1 MATPDQEVSPMPQ
14 LIRPLFGLLLA
25 GALSPAFAAPTN
37 DSTALLDS
45 IRQAYGGARWSEAA
59 GLQATGTEDSDGL
72 RGPWQW
78 SVDLRN
84 GQYVSRMRNEVFG
97 SAQGVDAQG
106 QWREDITGMVH
117 PLDSD
122 EARTVA
128 ATESWLHRFGFLDP
142 QAPVV
147 YRRLPDAQEQGR
159 AYQRIDAT
167 PAGGRTVTL
176 WIDAT
181 THRMD
186 RAIYATSFLIAT
198 ERYADYRN
206 VEGLQLP
213 FRITSSRANLAGNG
227 DGESVDTVG
236 QYTLLTRPP
245 VAALQRPEGKVRD
258 VTMANGAREAV
269 TPMRVEGGIVLVDVS
284 IDGRPPMPFIL
295 DTGGHAILTTDA
307 AKQMGFQTQGQGV
320 SGGSGS
326 GTMSTSYTK
335 VHDTALGLAHVRD
348 LTYTVLPY
356 PFGFYERGDG
366 APIAGI
372 LGLEMF
378 ERFTITFDYDQHQL
392 RLRPYDL
399 GETPPAMKGD
409 VVALRFT
416 DDMPLAHARQDGYEG
431 VFGIDTGNAGYLLT
445 FPQWAERNGVAK
457 HYEAGL
463 PIPTGG
469 VGGMFTAHV
478 AHAKEFR
485 LGTQAMDN
493 VVAMLTLPDAG
504 ATGNPSEAGNIGQ
517 DVLSRFNV
525 HFDYRRQQMVL
536 MPRTPSPEWH
546 YGMAGFR
553 AEKSKEHPD
562 RFNVLNVM
570 PNSPAQEAGLKQ
582 GDAIVAANGKAAST
596 LSFGQLRDLSSHLPE
611 GTPLTLKLADGRDIT
626 LKMRDV
632 APR

>member
-1 MATPDQEVSPMPQ
+1 MSIFA
-14 LIRPLFGLLLA
+14 RPLLGLLLA
-25 GALSPAFAAPTN
+25 SALSPAFAASAN
-37 DSTALLDS
+37 DSDTLLES
-45 IRQAYGGARWSEAA
+45 LRQAYGGARWNDVA
-59 GLQATGTEDSDGL
+59 GLQATGTENGDGL
-72 RGPWQW
+72 SGPWQW

-84 GQYVSRMRNEVFG
+84 GQYVSRMRNDVFG
-97 SAQGVDAQG
+97 SAQGIDAQG

-142 QAPVV
+142 HAQVA
-147 YRRLPDAQEQGR
+147 YHRLPDAQDQGHT
-159 AYQRIDAT
+159 YQRVEAT

-176 WIDAT
+176 WIDGA
-181 THRMD
+181 THRVD
-186 RAIYATSFLIAT
+186 RAVYATSFLIAT
-198 ERYADYRN
+198 ESYADYRN
-206 VEGLQLP
+206 VDGLQLP
-213 FRITSSRANLAGNG
+213 FRITNARANLAGNS
-227 DGESVDTVG
+227 DGESVDTVE
-236 QYTLLTRPP
+236 QYTLLTSAPT
-245 VAALQRPEGKVRD
+245 AALQRPAGKVRD

-269 TPMRVEGGIVLVDVS
+269 TTMRLEGGILLVDVS

-326 GTMSTSYTK
+326 GTMSTTYTK
-335 VHDTALGLAHVRD
+335 VHDMALGNAHVSD
-348 LTYTVLPY
+348 LTFTVLPY

-378 ERFTITFDYDQHQL
+378 ERFAITFDYDHHQL

-399 GETPPAMKGD
+399 GDAPPAMKGD
-409 VVALRFT
+409 AVTLRFT
-416 DDMPLAHARQDGYEG
+416 DDMPLVRARQDGHEG
-431 VFGIDTGNAGYLLT
+431 IFGIDTGNAGYVLT
-445 FPQWAERNGVAK
+445 FPQWAQRTGIAA

-478 AHAKEFR
+478 AHARELM
-485 LGTQAMDN
+485 LGTQTMDN

-536 MPRTPSPEWH
+536 MPRAQTTEWH

-553 AEKSKEHPD
+553 AEKSQEQPD
-562 RFNVLNVM
+562 RYKVLNVM

-582 GDAIVAANGKAAST
+582 GDVILTANGKAARS
-596 LSFGQLRDLSSHLPE
+596 LSFGQLRDMNSHLPE
-611 GTPLTLKLADGRDIT
+611 GTPLTLKLADGREVT

>member
-1 MATPDQEVSPMPQ
+1 MPTR
-14 LIRPLFGLLLA
+14 IRPLLCILLA
-25 GALSPAFAAPTN
+25 SALSPAFAAPATDN
-37 DSTALLDS
+37 TALLDS
-45 IRQAYGGARWSEAA
+45 LRQAYGGARWNDVA
-59 GLQATGTEDSDGL
+59 GLQATGKEDSDGL
-72 RGPWQW
+72 SGSWQW
-78 SVDLRN
+78 TVDLRT
-84 GQYVSRMRNEVFG
+84 GQYLSRMRNEVFG
-97 SAQGVDAQG
+97 SAQGMDAQG

-142 QAPVV
+142 QASVT
-147 YRRLPDAQEQGR
+147 YRRLPDAQDQGHT
-159 AYQRIDAT
+159 YQRIDAT

-176 WIDAT
+176 WIDAA
-181 THRMD
+181 THRVD

-198 ERYADYRN
+198 ERYADYRD
-206 VEGLQLP
+206 VDGIQLP
-213 FRITSSRANLAGNG
+213 FRITSSRVNLAGNS
-227 DGESVDTVG
+227 DGESVDTVE
-236 QYTLLTRPP
+236 QYRVLSSAPTNDLRRP
-245 VAALQRPEGKVRD
+245 QGEVRD
-258 VTMANGAREAV
+258 VTMANGAHDAV
-269 TPMRVEGGIVLVDVS
+269 TPMHVEGGIVMVDVS

-295 DTGGHAILTTDA
+295 DTGGHAILTADA
-307 AKQMGFQTQGQGV
+307 AKQMGFTTQGQGV

-335 VHDTALGLAHVRD
+335 VHDTALGNAHVRD

-356 PFGFYERGDG
+356 PFGFYERGNG

-378 ERFTITFDYDQHQL
+378 ERFAITFDYDRHQL
-392 RLRPYDL
+392 HLQPYDL
-399 GETPPAMKGD
+399 GDAPAAAKGD
-409 VVALRFT
+409 VVALHFT
-416 DDMPLAHARQDGYEG
+416 DDMPLAHARQDGHEG

-445 FPQWAERNGVAK
+445 FPQWAGRNGIAA

-469 VGGMFTAHV
+469 VGGLFTAHV
-478 AHAKEFR
+478 AHAKEFT
-485 LGTQAMDN
+485 LGTQSMDN

-517 DVLSRFNV
+517 DILSRFNV

-536 MPRTPSPEWH
+536 MPRATTTEWH

-553 AEKSKEHPD
+553 AEKDQEHPD
-562 RFNVLNVM
+562 RFKVLNVM
-570 PNSPAQEAGLKQ
+570 PGTPAQEAGLKQ

-611 GTPLTLKLADGRDIT
+611 GTPLSLTLSDGRDIT

-632 APR
+632 APH